1 MNSINKGNYF
11 CYTYGFR
18 MVERGIV
25 GTWDWEDMEGWMT
38 KDGGNRH
45 N

>member
-1 MNSINKGNYF
+1 
-11 CYTYGFR
+11 

-25 GTWDWEDMEGWMT
+25 DTWDWEDMEEGWMT
-38 KDGGNRH
+38 KEGGNKH